1 MMRKIKAKAGRPG
14 AQSAKPAR
22 GAAASAPA
30 APAACEAA
38 CEAASEAASEAAEP
52 AAEPAAEAAPP
63 APPAPEAVSEAA
75 PEAAGVAGGC
85 DSLLPPEPP
94 ESHRPPAKR
103 SRKSKYNLHVD
114 CVLEGQKRRKFN
126 FESSEILKDFSGAL
140 GGEDYPLIQT
150 PHTFFRSLC
159 DLFKQEFPNMLSEH
173 AISAVV
179 SSLDDD

>member
-1 MMRKIKAKAGRPG
+1 MSYQRTPKGG
-14 AQSAKPAR
+14 AQNAKPAR
-22 GAAASAPA
+22 GAAATAPATESAPA
-30 APAACEAA
+30 APAAREASAEAA
-38 CEAASEAASEAAEP
+38 P
-52 AAEPAAEAAPP
+52 AAPP
-63 APPAPEAVSEAA
+63 APEAA
-75 PEAAGVAGGC
+75 PEAAGVSGGC
-85 DSLLPPEPP
+85 DNLLLSEPP
-94 ESHRPPAKR
+94 ESHRPAAKR